1 LISYP
6 AIASSPLVC
15 ETSLTTSTYQTGA
28 MATYQLFTAVYGL
41 DRANFGHYKFS
52 CNFTAVCRI
61 QIQAKFCN

>member
-1 LISYP
+1 TLISYP

-41 DRANFGHYKFS
+41 DRSVS
-52 CNFTAVCRI
+52 CGTIFYNHSCYGFFPLRLAS
-61 QIQAKFCN
+61 A